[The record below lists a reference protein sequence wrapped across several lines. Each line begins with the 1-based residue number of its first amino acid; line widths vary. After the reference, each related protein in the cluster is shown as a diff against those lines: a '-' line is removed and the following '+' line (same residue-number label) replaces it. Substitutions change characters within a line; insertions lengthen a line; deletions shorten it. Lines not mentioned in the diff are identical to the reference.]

1 MCRKLVIIY
10 SPNDTA
16 GALIEAMIAGFGAEI
31 IRIGSVEELLGV
43 IRLGIPRLIIILD
56 IAPLINGLDIATLL
70 RKITTKALH
79 STSHIRSA
87 IYVITWQQDE
97 QSVLSLLE
105 SGIDQYLTFP
115 ICIDRLRNKVCEQ
128 ILGRRDN
135 YGND

>member
-31 IRIGSVEELLGV
+31 IRIGSAEELLGV

-128 ILGRRDN
+128 ILGRHDN
-135 YGND
+135 YGDD